1 MFLYQPSTLGGKSHQ
16 PTADTAEEVQAE
28 ADHSRGRRTARP
40 SNVPKDAELIS
51 SKILEDIFHS
61 LQKENN
67 SQTDPMRDSKFTSV
81 NSAEPQGPTQYSKR
95 PVNRILW
102 ERICFFGKGL
112 IHLAYKMVLDNTIG
126 LKSVAHQGQSQEDLV
141 NIHRME
147 NTFVEELLL
156 MFCKAATKH
165 LVIELMGLPSILDS
179 GLHFK
184 LINTDALGSTS
195 RNEMWGSDSRL
206 TSDFVLKQTGINYIH
221 VMESSLIC
229 QSSDFSID
237 KNQAIRAICEVMLSK
252 MRGILNRTSNN
263 TEELLPPQKG
273 VDSEYEDMLRC
284 SVPEEL
290 ALTEDLIE
298 KTPSL
303 LEKTPSLLHEEI
315 SLSRP
320 STVMS
325 FQTLKVIIEDT
336 MYRTYA
342 PECPQSSRTTNSF
355 GQMKDLLVEVKCAL
369 ERFGISV
376 SLVKDSV
383 EFSEVTAV
391 EDIVNVASKRMSLSL
406 HTNRVQLYAARQ
418 GDKAS
423 IRSMANSFA
432 LVIKNYV
439 TRYWSRFGD
448 CSGGSSSSSE
458 EILEEDKGMT
468 PTEKQ
473 RWNSAV
479 SGLQTP
485 SHLNRRRNSASS
497 AQCSRSSPS
506 TDSLGSTT
514 LESKPPITGVSL
526 SMDEKLRDESVALHE
541 EIHEELS
548 LSRPS
553 TVMSFQT
560 LKVIIED
567 TMYKT
572 YAPECPESSRTT
584 NSFGQMKDLLVEV
597 KCALERFGISV
608 SLVKDSVEF
617 SEVTAVEDIV
627 NVASK
632 RMSLSL
638 HTNRVQLHAARQGDK
653 ASIRSMAN
661 SFALVIKNYVTRYW
675 SRFGDCSGRSSSSS
689 EEILEEDEE
698 MTPTEKQRW
707 NSAVSGL
714 QTPSHL
720 NRRRKS
726 AGSAQCSRSS
736 PSTDS
741 LGSTTQESKPP
752 ITGVSLSMDEK
763 LRDESVALHEEI
775 HEELSLSRPSTV
787 MSFQTLK
794 VIIEDTM
801 YRTYAP
807 ECPQSSRTTNSF
819 GQMKDLLVEVKCA
832 LERFGISV
840 SLVKDSVEF
849 SEVTAVE
856 DIVNVASKRMS
867 LSLHTNRVQ
876 LHAARQGDKA
886 SIRSMAN
893 SFALVI
899 KNYVTRYWSR
909 FGDCSGRSSSS
920 SEEILEEDKGMTPTE
935 KQRWNSAVSGLQ
947 TPSHLNRRRKSA
959 GSAQCSRSSPST
971 DSLGSTTKESK
982 PPITGVSL
990 SMDEKLRDEAVDQDN
1005 GRSEKGILR
1014 KTLFLKKNKVSPL
1027 CTTGPVAVDEPEKK
1041 RSLLKRITSG
1051 LAKIF
1056 CFPCKKRSKK

>member
-1 MFLYQPSTLGGKSHQ
+1 MDIEEVLGLECSQALEPGEMVTSPSPSKSQISEIDFIPGTSAMTTENLENDSLENLLRSHPKKKVIRKVLKEKVVTIGKLKDIINWLTFLFNAVFLPAMFLYQPSTLGGKSHQ

-342 PECPQSSRTTNSF
+342 PECPASRARNKTIWSNEEF
-355 GQMKDLLVEVKCAL
+355 LVDIKVLLGA
-369 ERFGISV
+369 
-376 SLVKDSV
+376 
-383 EFSEVTAV
+383 
-391 EDIVNVASKRMSLSL
+391 
-406 HTNRVQLYAARQ
+406 Y
-418 GDKAS
+418 
-423 IRSMANSFA
+423 
-432 LVIKNYV
+432 
-439 TRYWSRFGD
+439 
-448 CSGGSSSSSE
+448 
-458 EILEEDKGMT
+458 
-468 PTEKQ
+468 
-473 RWNSAV
+473 
-479 SGLQTP
+479 
-485 SHLNRRRNSASS
+485 
-497 AQCSRSSPS
+497 
-506 TDSLGSTT
+506 
-514 LESKPPITGVSL
+514 
-526 SMDEKLRDESVALHE
+526 
-541 EIHEELS
+541 
-548 LSRPS
+548 
-553 TVMSFQT
+553 
-560 LKVIIED
+560 
-567 TMYKT
+567 
-572 YAPECPESSRTT
+572 
-584 NSFGQMKDLLVEV
+584 
-597 KCALERFGISV
+597 
-608 SLVKDSVEF
+608 
-617 SEVTAVEDIV
+617 
-627 NVASK
+627 
-632 RMSLSL
+632 
-638 HTNRVQLHAARQGDK
+638 
-653 ASIRSMAN
+653 
-661 SFALVIKNYVTRYW
+661 
-675 SRFGDCSGRSSSSS
+675 
-689 EEILEEDEE
+689 
-698 MTPTEKQRW
+698 
-707 NSAVSGL
+707 
-714 QTPSHL
+714 
-720 NRRRKS
+720 
-726 AGSAQCSRSS
+726 
-736 PSTDS
+736 
-741 LGSTTQESKPP
+741 
-752 ITGVSLSMDEK
+752 
-763 LRDESVALHEEI
+763 
-775 HEELSLSRPSTV
+775 
-787 MSFQTLK
+787 
-794 VIIEDTM
+794 
-801 YRTYAP
+801 
-807 ECPQSSRTTNSF
+807 
-819 GQMKDLLVEVKCA
+819 
-832 LERFGISV
+832 
-840 SLVKDSVEF
+840 
-849 SEVTAVE
+849 
-856 DIVNVASKRMS
+856 
-867 LSLHTNRVQ
+867 
-876 LHAARQGDKA
+876 
-886 SIRSMAN
+886 
-893 SFALVI
+893 
-899 KNYVTRYWSR
+899 
-909 FGDCSGRSSSS
+909 
-920 SEEILEEDKGMTPTE
+920 
-935 KQRWNSAVSGLQ
+935 
-947 TPSHLNRRRKSA
+947 
-959 GSAQCSRSSPST
+959 
-971 DSLGSTTKESK
+971 
-982 PPITGVSL
+982 
-990 SMDEKLRDEAVDQDN
+990 
-1005 GRSEKGILR
+1005 
-1014 KTLFLKKNKVSPL
+1014 
-1027 CTTGPVAVDEPEKK
+1027 
-1041 RSLLKRITSG
+1041 
-1051 LAKIF
+1051 
-1056 CFPCKKRSKK
+1056 